1 MDKQTIYVD
10 DELLKCDNL
19 SLCCTKDCDN
29 TFFTNN
35 YSMIDNEEIHK
46 ADFKSIQEH
55 DRNLNQQLEL
65 KNLMIEIF
73 ADLYRDLLFYATKNK
88 SNTIILEPENYINI
102 VEDYAQKFLFGEL
115 KADDVVNFNEK
126 YTKKVNRND

>member
-1 MDKQTIYVD
+1 MGMRTIYVD
-10 DELLKCDNL
+10 NELLKYDDL
-19 SLCCTKDCDN
+19 SLCCTKKFDN
-29 TFFTNN
+29 KFFTNN
-35 YSMIDNEEIHK
+35 YTMIDNEEIYK

-55 DRNLNQQLEL
+55 DRKLNQQLEL

-73 ADLYRDLLFYATKNK
+73 ANFYRDLLFYTTKNE

-102 VEDYAQKFLFGEL
+102 VEDYAQKILSGEL
-115 KADDVVNFNEK
+115 KADNVVNFNEK

>member
-35 YSMIDNEEIHK
+35 YSMIDNEEIYT
-46 ADFKSIQEH
+46 ADFQSIQEH